1 MNEFI
6 DSVEMEDEVEKA
18 SLHRRLEI
26 VKFACY
32 VVLLI
37 SAFWALM
44 GIIFGYASLL
54 GLALLAGLGSLIA
67 IFLINK
73 DYHLLGRN
81 IWMGMGL
88 LAITIGC
95 FLVDDAGNVP
105 FLFASAVGGPFIT
118 YSLRY
123 ERFWIAF
130 FVLMTIGLWAV
141 HWALGSNFFGT
152 VIVGPEIAK
161 TYFELPV
168 VISTLVVISIQ
179 LGSAGLIANT
189 YSEQIYLSNK
199 AAVEANAAK
208 STFLA
213 NMSHEIRTPMNGVVG
228 MIDVLMASQLDADQ
242 ISKLKV
248 MQDSSY
254 SLLRIIDDILDMA
267 KLDAAELE
275 LKAAEVPLLPW
286 FESVILS
293 VTPMATTKKVILLI
307 GYDADL
313 PAKISFD
320 AGRLRQVALNLITN
334 AIKFSANADLNRV
347 GMVYVHLEKVD
358 DETFRLWVADNG
370 VGIREDKLDAIFNPF
385 VQAEGTTFTQFG
397 GTGLGLSIVQR
408 LVSKMDGTLNVESVY
423 GEGAKF
429 IIDLPMLAAQGSTA
443 LPNLKDTSVVAYVTD
458 AAFASI
464 LKNYTEATGAS
475 WDGYTDRDAFF
486 EVLKSP
492 KQICKIVL
500 SVPGH
505 TTTNLEAIAKDVA
518 ILRPETE
525 IISFES
531 TLYPSKIPLQNMN
544 MVPYFPLLPS
554 RYWQALSEN
563 IILKTD
569 GDGQVRVETIAP
581 KLETAT
587 VGREDFHILVVE
599 DNEINQFVLAEQLKA
614 VGYSY
619 ELASNGNEGYDLWL
633 TGDFDLVLSDCHMP
647 QLDGFGLAE
656 KIRDH
661 ELTHRMLRTP
671 IIAITANPFLGE
683 ADKCYAAGM
692 DDFLSK
698 PVKLEELDKMMSKWM
713 GASLNDDQKGS

>member
-1 MNEFI
+1 M
-6 DSVEMEDEVEKA
+6 
-18 SLHRRLEI
+18 
-26 VKFACY
+26 
-32 VVLLI
+32 
-37 SAFWALM
+37 
-44 GIIFGYASLL
+44 
-54 GLALLAGLGSLIA
+54 
-67 IFLINK
+67 
-73 DYHLLGRN
+73 
-81 IWMGMGL
+81 
-88 LAITIGC
+88 
-95 FLVDDAGNVP
+95 
-105 FLFASAVGGPFIT
+105 
-118 YSLRY
+118 
-123 ERFWIAF
+123 
-130 FVLMTIGLWAV
+130 
-141 HWALGSNFFGT
+141 
-152 VIVGPEIAK
+152 
-161 TYFELPV
+161 
-168 VISTLVVISIQ
+168 
-179 LGSAGLIANT
+179 
-189 YSEQIYLSNK
+189 
-199 AAVEANAAK
+199 AA
-208 STFLA
+208 
-213 NMSHEIRTPMNGVVG
+213 
-228 MIDVLMASQLDADQ
+228 
-242 ISKLKV
+242 
-248 MQDSSY
+248 
-254 SLLRIIDDILDMA
+254 
-267 KLDAAELE
+267 
-275 LKAAEVPLLPW
+275 
-286 FESVILS
+286 
-293 VTPMATTKKVILLI
+293 TKKVILLI

-313 PAKISFD
+313 PRKISFD

-334 AIKFSANADLNRV
+334 AIKFSSNADLNRV
-347 GMVYVHLEKVD
+347 GMVYVHLDKVD

-385 VQAEGTTFTQFG
+385 VQADGTTFTQFG

-458 AAFASI
+458 AAFVNI

-531 TLYPSKIPLQNMN
+531 TLYPNKTPPQNIN

-569 GDGQVRVETIAP
+569 EDGQVRVETIAP
-581 KLETAT
+581 KAEAAAE
-587 VGREDFHILVVE
+587 GREDFHILVVE
-599 DNEINQFVLAEQLKA
+599 DNEINQFVLAEQLKTL
-614 VGYSY
+614 GYSY

-633 TGDFDLVLSDCHMP
+633 TGDFDLVLCDCHMP

-656 KIRDH
+656 KIRDY
-661 ELTHRMLRTP
+661 ELTDRLLRTP

-698 PVKLEELDKMMSKWM
+698 PVKLEELDKMISKWM
-713 GASLNDDQKGS
+713 GPSLNDDQKSS